1 MIKRVITPKIKRLSS
16 LYPVIAITGPRQ
28 SGKTTLARKLFPNY
42 LYLNLENLDLLSAA
56 QADPRNFLH
65 LGNGQKIIIDEI
77 QKLPG
82 LFSYI
87 QVEVDERKIPGQF
100 IITGSQQFE
109 LSEKISQSLAGRVAN
124 FVLLPLSISEIG
136 KIPTYEKLA
145 IDGFYPRIYDRPIP
159 PKDYYRDYL
168 STYIERDVRQV
179 KNIGDLSS
187 FQRFLQLVAGRVGQ
201 IVNLSSLASDAG
213 ISHRTAESWL
223 SVLEASYIIFRL
235 QPYFQNFGKRV
246 IKSPKLYFYDTG
258 LLCYLLGIDNPKGLS
273 VHFAT
278 GHIFENMVI
287 IDYLKKTFNDRSGD
301 RLYFFRDNNDL
312 ELDLII
318 DHGGI
323 QKGIEIKSGKTFNL
337 EMLSGLVAWQKL
349 NSHASETGYLIYNG
363 ELEQKIGNN
372 KVINWKTFCKFFPL
386 DRHGKAVK

>member
-1 MIKRVITPKIKRLSS
+1 M
-16 LYPVIAITGPRQ
+16 
-28 SGKTTLARKLFPNY
+28 
-42 LYLNLENLDLLSAA
+42 
-56 QADPRNFLH
+56 
-65 LGNGQKIIIDEI
+65 
-77 QKLPG
+77 
-82 LFSYI
+82 
-87 QVEVDERKIPGQF
+87 
-100 IITGSQQFE
+100 
-109 LSEKISQSLAGRVAN
+109 AGRVAN

-145 IDGFYPRIYDRPIP
+145 INGFYPRIYDRPIP

-168 STYIERDVRQV
+168 SAYVERDVRQV

-201 IVNLSSLASDAG
+201 IVNLSSLASDSG

-235 QPYFQNFGKRV
+235 QPYFQNYGKRI

-258 LLCYLLGIDNPKGLS
+258 LLCYLLGIDNPKELS

-278 GHIFENMVI
+278 GHVFENMVI
-287 IDYLKKTFNDRSGD
+287 VDYLKKTFNDRSGD
-301 RLYFFRDNNDL
+301 KLYFFRDNNDL

-337 EMLSGLVAWQKL
+337 EMLSGLITWQKL
-349 NSHASETGYLIYNG
+349 NSHAGKTGYLIYNG

-372 KVINWKTFCKFFPL
+372 KIVNWKTFCKFFS
-386 DRHGKAVK
+386 RQN

>member
-1 MIKRVITPKIKRLSS
+1 MIKRALIPKIKKLST

-28 SGKTTLARKLFPNY
+28 SGKTTLVKEIFSDY

-56 QADPRNFLH
+56 RTDPRNFLH
-65 LGNGQKIIIDEI
+65 LGSGQKIIIDEI
-77 QKLPG
+77 QKLPD

-87 QVEVDERKIPGQF
+87 QTEVDERKISGQF
-100 IITGSQQFE
+100 VITGSQQFE

-124 FVLLPLSISEIG
+124 FTLLPLAISEIG
-136 KIPTYEKLA
+136 KIPAFEKLA
-145 IDGFYPRIYDRPIP
+145 VNGFYPRIYDRPIP

-168 STYIERDVRQV
+168 SSYVERDVRQI

-201 IVNLSSLASDAG
+201 IVNFSTLASDAG

-258 LLCYLLGIDNPKGLS
+258 LLCYLLGIDSPKGLS

-287 IDYLKKTFNDRSGD
+287 ADCLKQTCNDRSSD
-301 RLYFFRDNNDL
+301 RLYFFRDNNGL
-312 ELDLII
+312 ELDLIV
-318 DHGGI
+318 DHSGT
-323 QKGIEIKSGKTFNL
+323 QKGIEIKSGRTFNP
-337 EMLSGLVAWQKL
+337 EMLSGLKQWQKL
-349 NSHASETGYLIYNG
+349 NAHAGETGYLVYNG

-372 KVINWKTFCKFFPL
+372 KVVNWKSFI
-386 DRHGKAVK
+386 